1 MIQSIHNHII
11 YFDGICNYCNSVVQ
25 FIIRHDK
32 NKKFKFAALQ
42 SAYGQT
48 FLRDNQFDQKVFN
61 TFIYQKEGVVFTKS
75 TAALLVSRELSGG
88 WKVFYVLI
96 FVPSVIRDFFYD
108 LIARNRYRIFGK
120 RESCMVPTKE
130 IRERFIE

>member
-1 MIQSIHNHII
+1 M
-11 YFDGICNYCNSVVQ
+11 
-25 FIIRHDK
+25 
-32 NKKFKFAALQ
+32 Q
-42 SAYGQT
+42 SAYGQA
-48 FLRDNQFDQKVFN
+48 FLSDNQFDQKVFN

-75 TAALLVSRELSGG
+75 TAALLVSRELSSG

-108 LIARNRYRIFGK
+108 LIARNRYWIFGK